1 MSGISDSTKDV
12 LIGMEEAFW
21 MSTNSVDHSKNISLY
36 QQVRDILIENI
47 MSQKWKPNTLISTE
61 QELMEM
67 YNVSRT
73 TIRQAI
79 NMLVQ
84 DGLLEKRQGKG
95 TIVKSRKLIGNLG
108 QLKGFAE
115 EVVERG
121 LTPHSLLL
129 RAEFSTLLH
138 AEKTI
143 LQVPEN
149 EQVLV
154 IERIRLANDIPIA
167 VERSCWPERVGHLLM
182 KNDLNTA
189 KYYEIL
195 EHNNIYIKRAKENIS
210 AINATLPEADML
222 GIRGGEALLEM
233 TRLSFGIDDRPLE
246 YTRTKYRSDQYTY
259 DIELTR

>member
-1 MSGISDSTKDV
+1 MRAD
-12 LIGMEEAFW
+12 
-21 MSTNSVDHSKNISLY
+21 SVDPNKNVSLY
-36 QQVRDILIENI
+36 QQVRDILIQNI
-47 MSQKWKPNTLISTE
+47 MNQKWKPGTLIPTE
-61 QELMEM
+61 QELMEL
-67 YNVSRT
+67 YHVSRT

-79 NMLVQ
+79 NMLCQ

-121 LTPHSLLL
+121 LNPHSLLL

-138 AEKTI
+138 VEKSI
-143 LQVPEN
+143 LQIPEN
-149 EQVLV
+149 EQVLL
-154 IERIRLANDIPIA
+154 IERIRFANDIPIA
-167 VERSCWPERVGHLLM
+167 FERSCWPEWVGHHLM
-182 KNDLNTA
+182 KSDLNTA

-195 EHNNIYIKRAKENIS
+195 ENNNIYIKRAKENIS
-210 AINATLPEADML
+210 AINATQLEADML